1 MRFISFKHEM
11 LGVLLLLCTTG
22 IRAQQ
27 EVYQSEKPE
36 FTVTVPQHGGD
47 GRCVVLVPGGGY
59 NHIAGSHEGKDWI
72 PFFTSQGI
80 SVVVTKYTLPDGD
93 HNRPLGDIRATF
105 RYLREHGAQW
115 GINPNGIGIMGFS
128 AGGHLAAVFTNS
140 EVGDQRPAFCILF
153 YPVVR
158 MDTRQHQGMAKKFLG
173 DNCPNDL
180 RKKWST
186 NQMVS
191 DDTPPTL
198 IIAAD
203 DDPTIEPT
211 NSAEY
216 YLQLKKHHVDAT
228 MHIYPSG
235 GHGFGFRTSFP
246 YHNRMLQDMT
256 DWLKTIHVPGA
267 KATKIACIGNS
278 ITYGARLK
286 FPHIESYPAQL
297 QRLLGDAYWVK
308 NFGISGS
315 TMQPTENTF
324 MEKDRWQH
332 AQEFLPDIVFIKLGT
347 NDIKPSH
354 WKSDEAF
361 VSSYQQMIDTL
372 RSLSSKPR
380 IVLCLP
386 ATSYRKKDHLDSYII
401 SKAIPLIRQVAKK
414 NKLDVVDLH
423 TPTSGQPDRFPDQLH
438 PDVQGAGIIAQT
450 LYDYLMKLK

>member
-1 MRFISFKHEM
+1 MMMYKRLCSFAA
-11 LGVLLLLCTTG
+11 LLLLVG
-22 IRAQQ
+22 IGMQAQR
-27 EVYQSEKPE
+27 EVYTSTTPE
-36 FTVTVPQHGGD
+36 FTVTLPAQGNGD

-59 NHIAGSHEGKDWI
+59 NHIAGSHEGKSWI

-80 SVVVTKYTLPDGD
+80 SVVVTKYTLPNGD
-93 HNRPLGDIRATF
+93 HEKPLGDLRNTF
-105 RYLREHGAQW
+105 KYLREHGAEW

-128 AGGHLAAVFTNS
+128 AGGHLAAAFTNM
-140 EVGDQRPAFCILF
+140 ELGDQRPAFCILF

-158 MDTRQHQGMAKKFLG
+158 LDTRQHLNMAKKFLG
-173 DNCPNDL
+173 SDCSMEL
-180 RKKWST
+180 RKQWST

-191 DDTPPTL
+191 AETL

-203 DDPTIEPT
+203 DDPVIETT

-216 YLQLKKHHVDAT
+216 YMQLKKRHVDAT

-235 GHGFGFRTSFP
+235 GHGFGFKTSFP
-246 YHNRMLQDMT
+246 YHDNMT
-256 DWLKTIHVPGA
+256 RDVADWLKTVKVPGA
-267 KATKIACIGNS
+267 HAKKVACIGNS

-286 FPHIESYPAQL
+286 YPHVEGYPAQL
-297 QRLLGDAYWVK
+297 QQLLGDGYWVK

-315 TMQPTENTF
+315 TMQHSENTF
-324 MEKDRWQH
+324 MQKDRWQH
-332 AQEFLPDIVFIKLGT
+332 ARQFQPDIVFIKLGT

-361 VSSYQQMIDTL
+361 TTAYQQMIDTL
-372 RSLSSKPR
+372 RALSSKPR

-386 ATSYRKKDHLDSYII
+386 ATSYRQKDHLDSDIQ

-423 TPTSGQPDRFPDQLH
+423 TPTAGQPERFPDQLH
-438 PDVQGAGIIAQT
+438 PDVQGAGIIAKT
-450 LYDYLMKLK
+450 LYDYLKKTKDD